1 MKNKEP
7 TKNLGGRPKK
17 TIDYKA
23 VEKLAKMMCTQEEI
37 GSYLDISARTLQKDE
52 EFLRIF
58 KKGIDEAKMSVRRMQ
73 YKSAQ
78 EGSTTM
84 LIWLGKQYL
93 GQRDKQEVDSTANM
107 NITIKLEP
115 VRRSDNGKD
124 NPSQ

>member
-17 TIDYKA
+17 SIDYKA
-23 VEKLAKMMCTQEEI
+23 VENLAKMMCTQEEI
-37 GSYLDISARTLQKDE
+37 GSYLDISARTLQRDE
-52 EFLRIF
+52 EFCRVY
-58 KKGIDEAKMSVRRMQ
+58 KKGMDEAKMSVRRMQ

-78 EGSTTM
+78 DGNTTM
-84 LIWLGKQYL
+84 QIWLGKQYL
-93 GQRDKQEVDSTANM
+93 GQRDKQDVDATANM

-124 NPSQ
+124 NTSQ